1 MFTITR
7 KYDII
12 YRELFLKELKMRNI
26 KNLISN
32 TFRDYQTNAAADPD
46 MAKMYADDYLLF
58 QEVARYLETGVV
70 EDIKRAAQIIE
81 RMDTAPREDIV
92 IACGMDFGA
101 AWVKEFL
108 GWNVEGWV

>member
-1 MFTITR
+1 M
-7 KYDII
+7 K
-12 YRELFLKELKMRNI
+12 NI
-26 KNLISN
+26 KDLIGR
-32 TFRDYQTNAAADPD
+32 TFRDYQTNAVADPD
-46 MAKMYADDYLLF
+46 MAEMYAEDHSAF
-58 QEVARYLETGVV
+58 QAVARYLETGNVQ
-70 EDIKRAAQIIE
+70 DIKRAAQIIE